1 MTVLIRLFPIN
12 MQIRDNINTLFSDK
26 LITLGKIKSLISK
39 NQLVFIVNNSKF
51 NIVMTECYYP
61 QSLSRAVSHGKQF
74 FT

>member
-51 NIVMTECYYP
+51 NIVMTGML
-61 QSLSRAVSHGKQF
+61 LSTKFVTCR
-74 FT
+74 FTW